1 MRLPFLRSK
10 DTVDKRARPAGG
22 SAEEGPV
29 QLART
34 RARRR
39 LIGALVLLAA
49 GVLGFPVLFETQPRP
64 LPVDT
69 PIVVPESSTARVA
82 SAPALRPPSAV
93 PPDAGN
99 EAATETAS
107 GRTPPL
113 VAGAAVASAPT
124 LAAAPVVPAPRAAP
138 KVPAPAPA
146 VAAAV
151 AEATV
156 ETEPAK
162 AAPKAAAEAI
172 AAPAEAGRFVVQ
184 VGAYNEVERMRAA
197 RQKLE
202 DLGYKTY
209 TQDVDTSTGKRTR
222 VRVGPFPSR
231 QEAEKV
237 AARLKSVGM
246 QANILSL

>member
-113 VAGAAVASAPT
+113 VAGAAAASAPT
-124 LAAAPVVPAPRAAP
+124 LAAAPVVAAPRAAP

-146 VAAAV
+146 VATAA

-156 ETEPAK
+156 QTEPAK
-162 AAPKAAAEAI
+162 AAPKAATEPI